1 MVIVRGDLSTGVRY
15 NMEYSLDW
23 NGANE
28 EMVKLRGCAVTISA
42 IAYGQYII
50 SELPAYRWTDE
61 MFECEVEDTT
71 ADFASFYDYIG
82 GVQKCQSIR

>member
-1 MVIVRGDLSTGVRY
+1 MVIVRQDLFTGVRY
-15 NMEYSLDW
+15 NMEQQLDW

-42 IAYGQYII
+42 IAYGQYVI

-61 MFECEVEDTT
+61 MFEGKAEDVTG
-71 ADFASFYDYIG
+71 DFTSFYDYIG
-82 GVQKCQSIR
+82 GV